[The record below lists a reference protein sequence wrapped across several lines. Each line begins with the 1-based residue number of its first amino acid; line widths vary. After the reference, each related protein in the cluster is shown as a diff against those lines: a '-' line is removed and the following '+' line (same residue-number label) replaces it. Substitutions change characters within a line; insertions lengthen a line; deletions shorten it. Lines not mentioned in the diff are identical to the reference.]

1 MLRINA
7 RIQNIGSKNSTF
19 LIFALKDNDI
29 GPALKK
35 ANWLVRLY
43 ARHLYKQLNGSTQ
56 NANKRLKKI
65 LGDKVYTEVHKATPI
80 ILMPHP
86 GYDQRFH
93 FDGKNVFLH
102 HGLKPYYLLTLHD
115 YRIKSYGMRY
125 LIFVNNSCRWRRSH
139 QTGKIKPLRPSAPSR
154 VCFYRP

>member
-65 LGDKVYTEVHKATPI
+65 LGDTQRSIKRFRNFRNQVLRYQPI
-80 ILMPHP
+80 ICL
-86 GYDQRFH
+86 R
-93 FDGKNVFLH
+93 
-102 HGLKPYYLLTLHD
+102 GLL
-115 YRIKSYGMRY
+115 SY
-125 LIFVNNSCRWRRSH
+125 
-139 QTGKIKPLRPSAPSR
+139 
-154 VCFYRP
+154 